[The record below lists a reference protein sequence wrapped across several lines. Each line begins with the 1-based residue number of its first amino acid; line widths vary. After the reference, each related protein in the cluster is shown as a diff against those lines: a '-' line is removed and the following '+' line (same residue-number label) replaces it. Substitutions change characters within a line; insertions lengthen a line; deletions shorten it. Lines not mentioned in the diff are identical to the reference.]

1 MRRTQLSIVV
11 LLVAARSGLRAQGT
25 CFNGPIRP
33 ECSGFVLFEASA
45 AAARGGTDQRAPF
58 DVPLA
63 DGTTLTSFVHYRDLP
78 GYYSGSLGYV
88 RVVDPRTAIGA
99 VGELGFSNTS
109 DVGNA
114 RRFALTGR
122 WRRQFPNWSVDAGA
136 GPLVAQVFAAR
147 SNGCCVERT
156 MAYGGTLETAVL
168 YRGYVGLTAGAD
180 LINGAGR
187 TSGALHAGVRV
198 GSYGAVVVSTI
209 AAAVAGFY
217 WWGLAH
223 NPD

>member
-1 MRRTQLSIVV
+1 MRR
-11 LLVAARSGLRAQGT
+11 LLLLIAIAAIASGPELRAQGT

-33 ECSGFVLFEASA
+33 DCSGFVIFEGSA
-45 AAARGGTDQRAPF
+45 AAARGGTDRRTAF
-58 DVPLA
+58 EVPLA
-63 DGTTLTSFVHYRDLP
+63 NGGTISSFVHYRDLP

-122 WRRQFPNWSVDAGA
+122 WRRQLPNWSFDAGA
-136 GPLVAQVFAAR
+136 GPLVAQVFQVA
-147 SNGCCVERT
+147 SNSCCVERT
-156 MAYGGTLETAVL
+156 LAYGGTVETALL

-198 GSYGAVVVSTI
+198 GSYGAVIASTI
-209 AAAVAGFY
+209 AGALTGLL

-223 NPD
+223 DSN